1 MESETVQEEHNE
13 DLEADDLE
21 IFLAELVEYYSN
33 YVLQPGEFTV
43 NCLLERIKGDADRS
57 SMLNDLR
64 RRVKAGEL
72 GSKQEKVYGRRMWV
86 FWQIKNP
93 AG

>member
-1 MESETVQEEHNE
+1 MEKPDLTLDDFLNE
-13 DLEADDLE
+13 
-21 IFLAELVEYYSN
+21 LATYYSN

-43 NCLLERIKGDADRS
+43 NCLLERIEGDADRS

-64 RRVKAGEL
+64 RRVKTGEL
-72 GSKQEKVYGRRMWV
+72 GAKQEKVDGRRMWV